1 MVYKDMCNLY
11 NKYNTK
17 LTIMTGNIILNR
29 HFSKQRAATSFSHN
43 KKARFF

>member
-17 LTIMTGNIILNR
+17 LAINR
-29 HFSKQRAATSFSHN
+29 EKYNTKLAFK
-43 KKARFF
+43 